1 MRKCKIGI
9 VGFGTVGSGIY
20 KILSSEVD
28 SHPILKEIE
37 IAKIAVKDL
46 NKKRDIEL
54 DNNLSKLVEKL
65 KKSEDPK
72 RKYEYI
78 LWLGKKLKEPDSEI
92 LVEENKVKGCVSE
105 VFVKATIKAG
115 KLFWEGYSDALIT
128 KGLLAF
134 LISGLNELTP
144 NEVVEIDKKFIED
157 TGLKASLTPS
167 RSNGFLNILLKM
179 QSQAN
184 EFL

>member
-1 MRKCKIGI
+1 MEK
-9 VGFGTVGSGIY
+9 
-20 KILSSEVD
+20 
-28 SHPILKEIE
+28 KESYI
-37 IAKIAVKDL
+37 KL
-46 NKKRDIEL
+46 Y
-54 DNNLSKLVEKL
+54 NLVNKL
-65 KKSEDPK
+65 KNSDDPK

-78 LWLGKKLKEPDSEI
+78 LWLGKKLKIPNNSI
-92 LVEENKVKGCVSE
+92 FIPENKVQGCVSE
-105 VFVKATIKAG
+105 VFVKAIFQEG
-115 KLFWEGYSDALIT
+115 KLYWEGYSDALIT

-134 LISGLNELTP
+134 LISGMNELTP
-144 NEVVEIDKKFIED
+144 KEVVNINNKFIED

>member
-1 MRKCKIGI
+1 MENQQTY
-9 VGFGTVGSGIY
+9 V
-20 KILSSEVD
+20 
-28 SHPILKEIE
+28 
-37 IAKIAVKDL
+37 
-46 NKKRDIEL
+46 EL
-54 DNNLSKLVEKL
+54 TKLVEKL
-65 KKSEDPK
+65 KNSEDPK

-78 LWLGKKLKEPDSEI
+78 LWLGKKLKVPDRKI
-92 LVEENKVKGCVSE
+92 LISQNKVKGCVSE
-105 VFVKATIKAG
+105 VFVRPDIISG
-115 KLFWEGYSDALIT
+115 KLYWEGYSDALIT

-134 LISGLNELTP
+134 LINGLNELTP
-144 NEVVEIDKKFIED
+144 KEVVKIDKNFIEE

>member
-1 MRKCKIGI
+1 MENQEK
-9 VGFGTVGSGIY
+9 Y
-20 KILSSEVD
+20 Y
-28 SHPILKEIE
+28 
-37 IAKIAVKDL
+37 
-46 NKKRDIEL
+46 
-54 DNNLSKLVEKL
+54 NLSKLVEKL
-65 KKSEDPK
+65 SKSEDPK

-78 LWLGKKLKEPDSEI
+78 LWLGKKLKEPDSKIFE
-92 LVEENKVKGCVSE
+92 EENKVHGCVSE
-105 VFVKATIKAG
+105 VYVKANIKGG

-134 LISGLNELTP
+134 LITGLNELTP
-144 NEVVEIDKKFIED
+144 SEVVKIDKRFIED

>member
-1 MRKCKIGI
+1 MENQEK
-9 VGFGTVGSGIY
+9 Y
-20 KILSSEVD
+20 
-28 SHPILKEIE
+28 
-37 IAKIAVKDL
+37 
-46 NKKRDIEL
+46 
-54 DNNLSKLVEKL
+54 NNLSKLVEKL

-105 VFVKATIKAG
+105 VFVKASIHSG
-115 KLFWEGYSDALIT
+115 KLYWQGYSDALIT

-134 LISGLNELTP
+134 LINGLNELTP
-144 NEVVEIDKKFIED
+144 KEVVKINKKFLDE

-167 RSNGFLNILLKM
+167 RSNRFLNILLKM
-179 QSQAN
+179 HSQAN
-184 EFL
+184 EFLSVQ

>member
-1 MRKCKIGI
+1 MENQEK
-9 VGFGTVGSGIY
+9 Y
-20 KILSSEVD
+20 
-28 SHPILKEIE
+28 
-37 IAKIAVKDL
+37 
-46 NKKRDIEL
+46 
-54 DNNLSKLVEKL
+54 NNLSKLVQKL
-65 KKSEDPK
+65 QKSQDPK
-72 RKYEYI
+72 RNYEYI
-78 LWLGKKLKEPDSEI
+78 LWLGKKLKEPNGEI

-105 VFVKATIKAG
+105 VFVKATNKAG

-134 LISGLNELTP
+134 LISGLNELAP
-144 NEVVEIDKKFIED
+144 HEVVKIDSKFIED

>member
-1 MRKCKIGI
+1 MENQEK
-9 VGFGTVGSGIY
+9 Y
-20 KILSSEVD
+20 NE
-28 SHPILKEIE
+28 
-37 IAKIAVKDL
+37 
-46 NKKRDIEL
+46 
-54 DNNLSKLVEKL
+54 LSKLVEKL
-65 KKSEDPK
+65 KKSGDPK

-78 LWLGKKLKEPDSEI
+78 LWLGKKLKEPDNKI

-105 VFVKATIKAG
+105 VFVKANIEGG

-134 LISGLNELTP
+134 LITGLNELTP
-144 NEVVEIDKKFIED
+144 NEVIKIDKKFIED
-157 TGLKASLTPS
+157 TGLRSSLTPS